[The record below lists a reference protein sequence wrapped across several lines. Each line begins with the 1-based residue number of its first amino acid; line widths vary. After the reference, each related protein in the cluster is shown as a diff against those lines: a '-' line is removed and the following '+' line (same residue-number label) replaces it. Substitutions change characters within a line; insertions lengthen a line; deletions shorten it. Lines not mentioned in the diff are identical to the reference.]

1 MVHPLS
7 SVLGSGEL
15 FEHLAPAPS
24 YEREQ
29 HGIWQG
35 FLPGAA
41 IFAQD
46 VSYARC
52 EPRCTFHMTG
62 SVADRYDLWLQFPTP
77 YPGKQPHPSEDLRHR
92 RRQDYAVGD
101 IMISTWT
108 KLELEPSPLQST
120 RACCNQAVSFFA
132 VLLHRW
138 TAASRAFIAFWRSP
152 CPLWGTDHQFLEELC
167 CRDRVGAESLVL
179 LQELLFQTL
188 P

>member
-108 KLELEPSPLQST
+108 KLELEPSPLQGTHTPSNET
-120 RACCNQAVSFFA
+120 VSLPA
-132 VLLHRW
+132 ALVHRCVGGNRDGCHLLAR
-138 TAASRAFIAFWRSP
+138 SSLAFWRSS
-152 CPLWGTDHQFLEELC
+152 CHLLGMDQPLLQKVC
-167 CRDRVGAESLVL
+167 CRHR
-179 LQELLFQTL
+179 
-188 P
+188 